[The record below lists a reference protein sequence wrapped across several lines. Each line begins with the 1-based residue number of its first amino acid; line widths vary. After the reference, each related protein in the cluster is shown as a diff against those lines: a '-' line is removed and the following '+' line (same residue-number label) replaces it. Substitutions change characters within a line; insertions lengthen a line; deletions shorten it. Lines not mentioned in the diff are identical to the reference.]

1 MLNPCMGTVRPF
13 IENVYLVSGRVLLWL
28 TLVPTGAAAAHA
40 GVGSGHLSVV
50 TIRRG

>member
-1 MLNPCMGTVRPF
+1 MGTVRPF
-13 IENVYLVSGRVLLWL
+13 IENVYLVNGRVLFWL
-28 TLVPTGAAAAHA
+28 TLVPTGVATVHA